1 MTAPMDQAPRPD
13 QTAELEKALIAEFL
27 ERRGHT
33 MHSVQGLPDAERH
46 ALLREASLYAST
58 RLSEVESRA
67 HYVDA
72 LHQK

>member
-1 MTAPMDQAPRPD
+1 MRPDPDAAPRPD
-13 QTAELEKALIAEFL
+13 QTAALETALIAEFL

-33 MHSVQGLPDAERH
+33 LHTVSLLPDAERH
-46 ALLREASLYAST
+46 ALMREASFHASM

-67 HYVDA
+67 HYVDD